1 MLTGR
6 AGRDGGGQGRKE
18 DAGRGGA
25 AAPSPALF
33 SSSSGTS
40 RSRKRLAGNAADGG
54 LAGELRRAAASLGS
68 GRDVYGRLLAEP

>member
-1 MLTGR
+1 MLR
-6 AGRDGGGQGRKE
+6 EKAGRDGGTKRGRE
-18 DAGRGGA
+18 NAGWGSV

-54 LAGELRRAAASLGS
+54 LAGELRRAAASLGC
-68 GRDVYGRLLAEP
+68 GRHVYGRLLAER